1 MTFCGLLDIA
11 EAAFWQSFSK
21 CITFTVI
28 SCNFWQCNYS
38 VTVNIMLWLRY
49 YLWFEFISCTA
60 WFCHSWFIMKYES
73 TAIDKLWM
81 NRNPLQ
87 IATYLLLQLQ
97 SRFCWKVWK
106 YKQHLIMISIGWLQ
120 GSFEMTLV
128 PMWQNGKLTS
138 APASSTTHWPLRA
151 WTKIQRLAESHQWQ
165 FLEMVTLTS
174 LMVPRTMDGAVVIP
188 VEKGSQ
194 HSSPLWH

>member
-1 MTFCGLLDIA
+1 MVKILFVVWINLM
-11 EAAFWQSFSK
+11 
-21 CITFTVI
+21 
-28 SCNFWQCNYS
+28 YS
-38 VTVNIMLWLRY
+38 MIFPFMVHYEIWIHSNRQTVNEQKSPANCNIFSVAASEY
-49 YLWFEFISCTA
+49 
-60 WFCHSWFIMKYES
+60 
-73 TAIDKLWM
+73 
-81 NRNPLQ
+81 
-87 IATYLLLQLQ
+87 
-97 SRFCWKVWK
+97 RFCWKVWK

-151 WTKIQRLAESHQWQ
+151 WTKIQRLAESHLWQ